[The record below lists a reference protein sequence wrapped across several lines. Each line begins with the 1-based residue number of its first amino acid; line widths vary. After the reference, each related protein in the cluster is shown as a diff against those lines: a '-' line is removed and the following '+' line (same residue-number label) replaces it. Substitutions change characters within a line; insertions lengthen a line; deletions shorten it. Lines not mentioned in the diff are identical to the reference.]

1 MIIEY
6 AIAIIS
12 GMILDGIWLGIITK
26 SLYQKYLGDLMLKN
40 PRFIPAIIF
49 YFIFALAVMVF
60 VVTPA
65 LNGTWSLAHGA
76 LLGLVIYGGYD
87 LTNLAIL
94 KGWPLG
100 LSLLDIAWGITFS
113 TLVSLA
119 TVYASK
125 LFIK

>member
-49 YFIFALAVMVF
+49 Y
-60 VVTPA
+60 
-65 LNGTWSLAHGA
+65 
-76 LLGLVIYGGYD
+76 
-87 LTNLAIL
+87 
-94 KGWPLG
+94 
-100 LSLLDIAWGITFS
+100 
-113 TLVSLA
+113 
-119 TVYASK
+119 
-125 LFIK
+125 

>member
-1 MIIEY
+1 
-6 AIAIIS
+6 
-12 GMILDGIWLGIITK
+12 
-26 SLYQKYLGDLMLKN
+26 
-40 PRFIPAIIF
+40 
-49 YFIFALAVMVF
+49 V
-60 VVTPA
+60 
-65 LNGTWSLAHGA
+65 AHGA